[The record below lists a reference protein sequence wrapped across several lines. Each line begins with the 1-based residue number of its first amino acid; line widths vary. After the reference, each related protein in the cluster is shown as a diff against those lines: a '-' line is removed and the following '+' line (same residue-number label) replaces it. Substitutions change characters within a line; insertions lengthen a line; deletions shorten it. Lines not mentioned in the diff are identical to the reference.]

1 MNTRQPGLEP
11 HGALPEIDTPL
22 NSQSAHTI
30 DDAPTSTQHHTT
42 HISISAPF
50 QWLRQ
55 GITDFRRIPGLSI
68 LYGLIFTGLCT
79 GTFLMIYNVPWYSLG
94 YLTGLLIVGPFLA
107 AGLYVASRD
116 LESGVAP
123 SVMHSL
129 RLLNQRKTYLALFAL
144 MLALVMAAWIRFSAL
159 LFALMFT
166 TLSPSI
172 ESYTSLLASADGWIA
187 LSFFFGV
194 GLLLATTV
202 FITSAVAIP
211 LILDNDVDFITAI
224 QTSYRAVTRNP
235 VAMTVW
241 AVIIVAMTAVGIAT
255 AFVGLAV
262 IFPILGYATWHS
274 YRALLK

>member
-1 MNTRQPGLEP
+1 MNTLQPKLET
-11 HGALPEIDTPL
+11 HGATADISTPL
-22 NSQSAHTI
+22 NSQSDNI
-30 DDAPTSTQHHTT
+30 ISEAPTATQHLTS

-50 QWLRQ
+50 QWVQQ
-55 GITDFRRIPGLSI
+55 GISDFRRIPGLSF
-68 LYGLIFTGLCT
+68 LYGLIFVGLCA

-94 YLTGLLIVGPFLA
+94 YLTGLLMVGPFLA

-116 LESGVAP
+116 LELGVAP
-123 SVMHSL
+123 SVMRSI

-159 LFALMFT
+159 LFALTFT
-166 TLSPSI
+166 TLSPSVV
-172 ESYTSLLASADGWIA
+172 SYSSLLASADGWIA
-187 LSFFFGV
+187 LSFFIGI
-194 GLLLATTV
+194 GLLLATIV

-211 LILDNDVDFITAI
+211 LILDKDVDFITAI

-235 VAMTVW
+235 LAMAVW
-241 AVIIVAMTAVGIAT
+241 AAMIVAMTAVGIAT
-255 AFVGLAV
+255 AFVGLTV